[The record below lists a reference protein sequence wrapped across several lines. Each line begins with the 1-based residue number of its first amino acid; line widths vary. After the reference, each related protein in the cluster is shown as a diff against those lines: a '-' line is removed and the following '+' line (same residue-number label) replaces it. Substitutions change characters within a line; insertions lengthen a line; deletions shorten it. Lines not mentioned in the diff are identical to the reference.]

1 MLGLFETF
9 GQGIGIF
16 GVAFMFACHSAPTG
30 ISGNQPFERYPALH
44 VSITNVVS
52 GLIPKAIETGKH
64 CTNILSEVGHFLQAR
79 IKAIVVSLN
88 ATGRNLLPRGLAEI
102 QQRFCT
108 VRHPGHHISL
118 RLSSSKLTLGIGSS
132 ANGTASGRKRLDIK

>member
-1 MLGLFETF
+1 
-9 GQGIGIF
+9 
-16 GVAFMFACHSAPTG
+16 
-30 ISGNQPFERYPALH
+30 FERYPALH

-52 GLIPKAIETGKH
+52 GLIPKAIEAGKH
-64 CTNILSEVGHFLQAR
+64 CTNILSEVGHFLKAR

-108 VRHPGHHISL
+108 VRHPSHHISL

-132 ANGTASGRKRLDIK
+132 ASGVR